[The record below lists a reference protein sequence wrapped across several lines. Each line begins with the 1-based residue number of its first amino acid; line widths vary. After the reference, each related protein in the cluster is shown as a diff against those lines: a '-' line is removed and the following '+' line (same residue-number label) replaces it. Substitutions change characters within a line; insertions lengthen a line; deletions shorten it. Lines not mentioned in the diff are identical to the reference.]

1 MYIYIHIRYIYI
13 YINYTYIYM
22 CVCHKHFRNSTITHP
37 NILSGCFLMTDL
49 MKKVESIMAGGVSE
63 NLCPNIKLL
72 NWRGILS
79 LWTCPILGNLQF
91 LQLQLKD
98 LSQTT
103 HLIPFRKGE
112 KRSHFCFIK
121 PPGFRSQLQLLGR
134 FGWIKFRI
142 QKLNDLKL
150 IFQCKLD

>member
-1 MYIYIHIRYIYI
+1 MYIYTHKIYI
-13 YINYTYIYM
+13 YIIIHIYIY
-22 CVCHKHFRNSTITHP
+22 VCHKHFRNSTITHP

-112 KRSHFCFIK
+112 KRSNHFSLNHQGLGVNSSCWA
-121 PPGFRSQLQLLGR
+121 SLLESN
-134 FGWIKFRI
+134 FESKS
-142 QKLNDLKL
+142 
-150 IFQCKLD
+150 